1 MTQAERGSDRTGG
14 LARDRRKWVL
24 AILAFSVLIRVGIAL
39 YLGDVVDAPL
49 NLTDQRSY
57 HALAVRLVQGYG
69 YSFEVGWY
77 PFTPAGA
84 PTAHWSFLYSLLVA
98 GVYALFGPHP
108 LAMRLLQAVLAGILL
123 PLGCYRLAQRLV
135 PGRARLHLLALVA
148 AAGYSYFALYA
159 ATLMTESLFIIC
171 VLWSLCAAMDLEA
184 RLAASGDRRELRRD
198 GISLGL
204 SLGLATL
211 LRQSILPWVAILF
224 LWLLWRAS
232 RSVEAGTRRRLRLRT
247 ALPPVLLA
255 GGILLTCILPF
266 TMRNYL
272 VYGRFLLLNSN
283 TGYAM
288 YSAQHPMHG
297 TRFQAYAAAP
307 VPEDLLAAGMNEA
320 ELDSELMRRGLAFV
334 LEDPRRYLLLSGS
347 RLLDYFA
354 LLPEK
359 STSALHAVGRFVGFG
374 LYGPFMAYGVVLSLA
389 RKELRAGASLAL
401 LFMLCYST
409 LHVFTWSMVRYRLPV
424 DAVAMAFAALAVVD
438 LYARIGR
445 HLSRRRPAETR
456 F

>member
-1 MTQAERGSDRTGG
+1 M
-14 LARDRRKWVL
+14 

-232 RSVEAGTRRRLRLRT
+232 RSVEAGTRRRLRL
-247 ALPPVLLA
+247 
-255 GGILLTCILPF
+255 
-266 TMRNYL
+266 
-272 VYGRFLLLNSN
+272 
-283 TGYAM
+283 
-288 YSAQHPMHG
+288 
-297 TRFQAYAAAP
+297 
-307 VPEDLLAAGMNEA
+307 
-320 ELDSELMRRGLAFV
+320 
-334 LEDPRRYLLLSGS
+334 
-347 RLLDYFA
+347 
-354 LLPEK
+354 
-359 STSALHAVGRFVGFG
+359 
-374 LYGPFMAYGVVLSLA
+374 
-389 RKELRAGASLAL
+389 
-401 LFMLCYST
+401 
-409 LHVFTWSMVRYRLPV
+409 
-424 DAVAMAFAALAVVD
+424 
-438 LYARIGR
+438 
-445 HLSRRRPAETR
+445 
-456 F
+456 